1 MKQTITL
8 VLFLLL
14 GNLLQAADNLKVN
27 PALLQKKWNAQ
38 WITHPE
44 ITGQEQGVYLFKK
57 EIVLSESAESF
68 VINISADN
76 RYILYVNAKVVARG
90 PARGDLNR
98 WLFETVDIAPYL
110 KAGKNNIAVKVW
122 NMAQLKPVAQM
133 SSETG
138 LIIQGNT
145 ERENAINTNKS
156 WLVTADKAYSF
167 YRIDHLK
174 KYYAAG
180 PGERFDGKLHPWNW
194 ETAEANA
201 NWVSAKEGF
210 NGAAMKS
217 WTGTGRTEGRYL
229 FPRAIPMMEAK
240 QQSFAAVRRTEG
252 IANANALLKP
262 NESVEIPANSTVK
275 ILLDQGHLTNGYPQ
289 LSYSKGT
296 GSSIKIT
303 YAESLFIPKDG
314 MPTSH
319 KGNRNEIEGKVML
332 GNFDVVEADGGE
344 NRMFEP
350 LWWRCFR
357 YVELEIKTLNEP
369 LVLHKFESEFTAYP
383 LNLEADFKSDN
394 PMLKEVFDVAWH
406 TQRLCAGELFYDTPY
421 YEQLQYT
428 GDSRIQG
435 LITAYAS
442 GDTLLWKDAITDFYD
457 SRFPFGLMQ
466 SRYPSSQVQII
477 APFSLVWITM
487 VHDYMMFAK
496 DDAFIRKML
505 PAVQDVL
512 IWFDERMQT
521 NGMPGNVESWL
532 FTDWVQG
539 WHIGYPPLDK
549 DGRNSAILGMQ
560 YVYTLQNATQIFD
573 HFELTGL
580 KNQWAAKA
588 VKTQK
593 AVVDLCWDD
602 KKNMLAD
609 TPDKT
614 SFSQHVNIFAILTN
628 TFDKTKQKDLMMR
641 ILNDSTISQS
651 TLYFDFYKVAAMKEA
666 GLGNLYIETLKP
678 LKAMIDNGLTT
689 LVEQPEPT
697 RSDCHAWSAS
707 PVFYYFTL
715 ICGIEPASPGF
726 NSVRIAPQM
735 GDLKWIEGTMPH
747 RLGEIKVSLKRGEKK
762 KISGDVTLPIGLS
775 GTFVWE
781 GKKLK
786 LKSGVNK
793 MNEK

>member
-1 MKQTITL
+1 MKQTVTL
-8 VLFLLL
+8 LLFLLL
-14 GNLLQAADNLKVN
+14 GNLLNAADNLKVN

-38 WITHPE
+38 WITHPD
-44 ITGQEQGVYLFKK
+44 ISGQEQGVYLFKK
-57 EIVLSESAESF
+57 EIVIPEHTESF

-76 RYILYVNAKVVARG
+76 RYVLYVNGKVVARG

-98 WLFETVDIAPYL
+98 WLFETVDIAPNL
-110 KAGKNNIAVKVW
+110 KTGNNHIAAKVW

-133 SSETG
+133 SYETG

-145 ERENAINTNKS
+145 ERESAVNTNKS
-156 WLVTADKAYSF
+156 WRVTIDKAYSF

-174 KYYAAG
+174 RYYASG
-180 PGERFDGKLHPWNW
+180 PGERFDGKLHPWHW
-194 ETAEANA
+194 ETEDANA
-201 NWVSAKEGF
+201 NWVAPKEGLA
-210 NGAAMKS
+210 GASMKS

-229 FPRAIPMMEAK
+229 FPRAIPMMEAT

-252 IANANALLKP
+252 IDNANALLKP
-262 NESVEIPANSTVK
+262 NESLEIPANSTVK
-275 ILLDQGHLTNGYPQ
+275 ILLDHGHLTNAYPQ
-289 LSYSKGT
+289 LTYSKGDNST
-296 GSSIKIT
+296 IKIT
-303 YAESLFIPKDG
+303 YAESLFITENG
-314 MPTSH
+314 VPTFE
-319 KGNRNEIEGKVML
+319 KGNRNVIDDKVIW
-332 GNFDVVEADGGE
+332 GNYDLIDVDGGE
-344 NRMFEP
+344 NRLFEP

-357 YVELEIKTLNEP
+357 YVELEITTKNEP
-369 LVLHKFESEFTAYP
+369 LVLQNFESEFTAYP
-383 LNLEADFKSDN
+383 LKLKADFKCDN

-421 YEQLQYT
+421 YEQLQYV
-428 GDSRIQG
+428 GDTRIQA

-442 GDTLLWKDAITDFYD
+442 GDTILWKDAITDFYD

-487 VHDYMMFAK
+487 VHDYMMYTN
-496 DDAFIRKML
+496 DIAFIRKML
-505 PAVQDVL
+505 PAIQDIL
-512 IWFDERMQT
+512 IWFDERMQV

-560 YVYTLQNATQIFD
+560 YVYTLQKAVQIFD
-573 HFELTGL
+573 YFELPGL
-580 KNQWAAKA
+580 KKQWAEKA

-593 AVVDLCWDD
+593 AIVDLCWDEQ
-602 KKNMLAD
+602 KNMLAD

-628 TFDKTKQKDLMMR
+628 TFDKAKQKELMLR
-641 ILNDSTISQS
+641 ILNDSTIAQS
-651 TLYFDFYKVAAMKEA
+651 TYYFDFYKVAAMKEA
-666 GLGNLYIETLKP
+666 GLGDLYVETLQP

-697 RSDCHAWSAS
+697 RSDSHAWSSS
-707 PVFYYFTL
+707 PVFYYFSL
-715 ICGIEPASPGF
+715 ICGIEPAAPGF

-735 GDLKWIEGTMPH
+735 GELKWIEGAMPH
-747 RLGEIKVSLKRGEKK
+747 RLGEIKVSLKRGENK
-762 KISGDVTLPIGLS
+762 KISGDVTLPTGLS

-781 GKKLK
+781 GKELT

-793 MNEK
+793 IDAK

>member
-1 MKQTITL
+1 MKQTVTL
-8 VLFLLL
+8 ILLLLL
-14 GNLLQAADNLKVN
+14 GSLLNATENVKVN

-38 WITHPE
+38 WISHPD

-57 EIVLSESAESF
+57 EIVISEHTESF

-76 RYILYVNAKVVARG
+76 RYILYVNGKVVARG

-98 WLFETVDIAPYL
+98 WLFETVDIAPNL
-110 KAGKNNIAVKVW
+110 KTGNNQISVKVW
-122 NMAQLKPVAQM
+122 NMAQLKPVAQI
-133 SSETG
+133 SYETG
-138 LIIQGNT
+138 LIVQGNT
-145 ERENAINTNKS
+145 ERESAVNTDKS
-156 WLVTADKAYSF
+156 WRVTTDKAYSF

-174 KYYAAG
+174 RYYASG

-194 ETAEANA
+194 ETSDANA
-201 NWVSAKEGF
+201 NWVAAKEGLA
-210 NGAAMKS
+210 GASMKS
-217 WTGTGRTEGRYL
+217 WSGTGRTEGRYL
-229 FPRAIPMMEAK
+229 FPRAIPMMEAT

-252 IANANALLKP
+252 IDNANALLKP
-262 NESVEIPANSTVK
+262 NESLEIPANSTVK
-275 ILLDQGHLTNGYPQ
+275 ILLDHGHLTNAYPQ
-289 LSYSKGT
+289 LSYSRGV
-296 GSSIKIT
+296 SSNIKIT
-303 YAESLFIPKDG
+303 YAESLFITENG
-314 MPTSH
+314 VPTFE
-319 KGNRNEIEGKVML
+319 KGNRNVIDDKVIW
-332 GNFDVVEADGGE
+332 GNYDLIDVDGGE

-357 YVELEIKTLNEP
+357 YVELEITTKNEP
-369 LVLHKFESEFTAYP
+369 LVLQNFESEFTAYP
-383 LNLEADFKSDN
+383 LKLKADFKCDN

-421 YEQLQYT
+421 YEQLQYV
-428 GDSRIQG
+428 GDTRIQA

-487 VHDYMMFAK
+487 VHDYMMYAN
-496 DDAFIRKML
+496 DDTFIRKML
-505 PAVQDVL
+505 PAIQDIL
-512 IWFDERMQT
+512 IWFDERMQA

-532 FTDWVQG
+532 FTDWVKG

-560 YVYTLQNATQIFD
+560 YVYTLQKATQIFD
-573 HFELTGL
+573 YFELTGL
-580 KNQWAAKA
+580 KKQWAAKA
-588 VKTQK
+588 EKTQK
-593 AVVDLCWDD
+593 AVVDLCWDEQ
-602 KKNMLAD
+602 KNMLAD

-628 TFDKTKQKDLMMR
+628 TFDKAKQKELMLR
-641 ILNDSTISQS
+641 ILNDSTIAQS
-651 TLYFDFYKVAAMKEA
+651 TYYFDFYKVAAMKEA
-666 GLGNLYIETLKP
+666 GLGDSYVETLQP

-697 RSDCHAWSAS
+697 RSDSHAWSSS
-707 PVFYYFTL
+707 PVFYYFSL
-715 ICGIEPASPGF
+715 ICGIEPAAPGF
-726 NSVRIAPQM
+726 NSVRIAPQP
-735 GDLKWIEGTMPH
+735 GELKWIEGAMPH
-747 RLGEIKVSLKRGEKK
+747 RLGEIKVSLKRGKNK
-762 KISGDVTLPIGLS
+762 KISGDVTLPTGLS

-781 GKKLK
+781 GKELT

-793 MNEK
+793 IDAK